1 MTCFL
6 IGAVVVLAVLVSAMR
21 EELIELR
28 ERIEDLEAV
37 DPDFDDDLDD

>member
-6 IGAVVVLAVLVSAMR
+6 VGALIVLAVLVSALR

-28 ERIEDLEAV
+28 ERIEDLENDV
-37 DPDFDDDLDD
+37 EPEE

>member
-1 MTCFL
+1 MICLLTGC
-6 IGAVVVLAVLVSAMR
+6 VVVLGVLVFALR

-37 DPDFDDDLDD
+37 DPYLDDD